1 MSGSAVCA
9 RKMFRFTTGSVK
21 YPGQQGHDSSQP
33 LRKCGRWHPA
43 NELEPMKIIQIRQP
57 GGPEVL
63 EYTEVPL
70 PLPGPGQVRVRA
82 HAIGVGKP
90 DVLIRQGSYKWMPPM
105 PAVPGNELAG
115 VVEALGTGVSP
126 TMMGQ
131 RVLVSARE
139 LPQRGG
145 CYAEAVCVPADAV
158 YPLPDTV
165 SFDDAVSMPNFQ
177 LAGALLYESG
187 ARPPKSILVHG
198 AAGGV
203 AGALI
208 QLAQADGLL
217 AIGTVSD
224 SAKFDFAHSSGAQHL
239 INRATQNVLDAVMTL
254 TNGQGVDMVLD
265 HVGGPSFSANL
276 DLLAARGTLL
286 SYNALAGLP
295 DKNLLGEMRRL
306 LGKSLGV
313 RCYSIHTM
321 DAEPDTRRALME
333 RALKLLAEGRIR
345 APKTTV
351 LPLSDAVQAH
361 QLLDAAQVLGKLVLR
376 PDTR

>member
-1 MSGSAVCA
+1 MNGWADCA
-9 RKMFRFTTGSVK
+9 RKTSSVK
-21 YPGQQGHDSSQP
+21 TGNADMKLVL
-33 LRKCGRWHPA
+33 LRR
-43 NELEPMKIIQIRQP
+43 P

-63 EYTEVPL
+63 ETTDAPL
-70 PLPGPGQVRVRA
+70 PEPGPQQVRVRA

-90 DVLIRQGSYKWMPPM
+90 DVLIRQGSYKWMPPL

-115 VVEALGTGVSP
+115 VVEALGAGVLPS
-126 TMMGQ
+126 MLGQ
-131 RVLVSARE
+131 RVLVSSRE

-158 YPLPDTV
+158 YALPEAV
-165 SFDDAVSMPNFQ
+165 SFDDAVSMPNVQ

-187 ARPPKSILVHG
+187 ARPPRSILVHG

-203 AGALI
+203 AGALL

-224 SAKFDFAHSSGAQHL
+224 STKYDFACASGAQHV
-239 INRATQNVLDAVMTL
+239 INRSSQNVRETVMAL
-254 TNGQGVDMVLD
+254 TQGRGVDMVLD
-265 HVGGPSFSANL
+265 HVGGPGFTANL
-276 DLLAARGTLL
+276 DLLASRGTLL

-295 DKNLLGEMRRL
+295 DQNLLGEMRRL

-313 RCYSIHTM
+313 RCYSIHTL

-345 APKTTV
+345 APAITH
-351 LPLSDAVQAH
+351 LPLSEAAKAH

-376 PDTR
+376 PEPA